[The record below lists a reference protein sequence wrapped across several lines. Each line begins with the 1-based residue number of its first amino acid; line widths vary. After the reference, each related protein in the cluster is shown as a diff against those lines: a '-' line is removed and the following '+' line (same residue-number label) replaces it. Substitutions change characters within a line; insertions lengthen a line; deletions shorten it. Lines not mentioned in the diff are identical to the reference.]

1 MGPWN
6 CIIMLFQVLFFY
18 SELLTRRNL
27 QDSSFKKFSG
37 GWGGV
42 VVACLIIVSTPGPG
56 FVRVKVR
63 FGQIGDEV
71 GLGFVW
77 SSW

>member
-1 MGPWN
+1 M
-6 CIIMLFQVLFFY
+6 
-18 SELLTRRNL
+18 
-27 QDSSFKKFSG
+27 